1 MKFTREYRF
10 SPAIIIGRTSAT
22 VGLFLGYRSGIHK
35 LFAIRARRLCY
46 RIAYHPS
53 VKVDDGRSSATVDF
67 GVRCTPNEQHQGLWT
82 CVTQFYSGSISE
94 NVLKTEKKM
103 SNETLFSQ
111 PIFVVLG
118 RELLAKFSIVTK
130 IFKILRSKN
139 WRRR

>member
-53 VKVDDGRSSATVDF
+53 VIVDDGRSSATVDF

-94 NVLKTEKKM
+94 NVLKTKKNKKQM
-103 SNETLFSQ
+103 KHQSRLAPNAD
-111 PIFVVLG
+111 LG
-118 RELLAKFSIVTK
+118 SILTGFYLVYRLS
-130 IFKILRSKN
+130 F
-139 WRRR
+139 

>member
-46 RIAYHPS
+46 RLVYHPS
-53 VKVDDGRSSATVDF
+53 VIVDDGRSSATVDF
-67 GVRCTPNEQHQGLWT
+67 GVRCTPNEQRQGLWT
-82 CVTQFYSGSISE
+82 CVTQLNSGSISE
-94 NVLKTEKKM
+94 NVLKTKKKNFQM
-103 SNETLFSQ
+103 KLYFHNRF
-111 PIFVVLG
+111 LG

-130 IFKILRSKN
+130 IFGLEINKGAGAPS
-139 WRRR
+139 